1 MHSTLLVNVLIFAHA
16 VLQSGNVKDIIILK
30 DKVSG
35 QPKGCAFVSYATEG
49 EAERAIAELDRK
61 IQLPG
66 ASSPM
71 EVGEIAMSASMPI
84 IA

>member
-1 MHSTLLVNVLIFAHA
+1 MVGVLWYA
-16 VLQSGNVKDIIILK
+16 QSGDVKDIIILK

-35 QPKGCAFVSYATEG
+35 QPKGCAFVSYATEA

-71 EVGEIAMSASMPI
+71 EVISGH
-84 IA
+84 